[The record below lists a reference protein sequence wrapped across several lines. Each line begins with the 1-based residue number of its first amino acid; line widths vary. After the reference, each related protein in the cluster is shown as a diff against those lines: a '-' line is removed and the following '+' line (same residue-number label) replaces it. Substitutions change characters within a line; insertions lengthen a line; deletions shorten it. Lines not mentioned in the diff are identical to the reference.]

1 MAKHIIAV
9 LNQKG
14 GVGKTTTVVN
24 LAVYLRKLNKSVL
37 VVDIDPQGNAT
48 SGLGVNKT
56 LITASTKEL
65 MLGAMPIEQIVL
77 HVEAGVHLVPT
88 GQDLAALEV
97 ELVNGAN
104 REYRLRRALE
114 RSNYDYIIIDC
125 PPSLSLLTVNALAA
139 ADSILIPVQ
148 AEYYALEGLSQLLEV
163 VQLVKSGLNPD
174 IELLGVLLTMF
185 DRRNTLA
192 EQVRSEVENHFG
204 AKVFTTVVPRNVRLA
219 EAPSYGK
226 SIHGYDKHSKG
237 ARAYQSLAK
246 EVHKRATGI

>member
-1 MAKHIIAV
+1 MAKHVIAV

-14 GVGKTTTVVN
+14 GVGKTTTVIN
-24 LAVYLRKLNKSVL
+24 LAVYLKKLNKSVL

-48 SGLGVNKT
+48 SGLGVNKQ

-65 MLGAMPIEQIVL
+65 MLGAAPIERIVL
-77 HVEAGVHLVPT
+77 QTEAGVHLIPT
-88 GQDLAALEV
+88 SQELASLEV
-97 ELVNGAN
+97 ELVSSEG
-104 REYRLRRALE
+104 REFNLRRALE

-174 IELLGVLLTMF
+174 LELLGVLLTMF

-192 EQVRSEVENHFG
+192 EQVKSEVENHFKG
-204 AKVFTTVVPRNVRLA
+204 KVFTTIIPRNVRLA
-219 EAPSYGK
+219 EAPSYGQ
-226 SIHGYDKHSKG
+226 SIHTYDKRSKG
-237 ARAYQSLAK
+237 AKAYHSLAK
-246 EVHKRATGI
+246 EVHKRASGK